1 MEDKALETLKTML
14 SSRNIKVENAETI
27 STPIDETRMYNI
39 GGILVVFSEK
49 GRLTEN
55 VLQSYITFAQDNSYT
70 HGTIIVTLIPPSEN
84 ILGSVRTHN
93 ADSANP
99 FLQIFDIRRL
109 QFDITTH
116 RRVPRHRIITK
127 EEVAII
133 EKKFNITNAKKQLP
147 WIDSQDAMAKWIGA
161 RPGDIVEILRFS
173 ESGGDVAYYR
183 YCASN
188 VLET

>member
-14 SSRNIKVENAETI
+14 ASREIKVENVETI
-27 STPIDETRMYNI
+27 SAPIDETRMYNI
-39 GGILVVFSEK
+39 GGILVIFSEK

-55 VLQSYITFAQDNSYT
+55 VLQSYITFAEENKYT
-70 HGTIIVTLIPPSEN
+70 HGTIIVSLIPPSEN
-84 ILGSVRTHN
+84 ILGSIRAYN
-93 ADSANP
+93 ADSTNP

-116 RRVPRHRIITK
+116 RKVPRHRVITK
-127 EEVAII
+127 EEVLKI
-133 EKKFNITNAKKQLP
+133 EKKFNITNSKKQLP

-161 RPGDIVEILRFS
+161 RPGDIVEITRFS
-173 ESGGDVAYYR
+173 ESAGDTLYYR